1 MADDLVTALAL
12 LLVIEGALYAL
23 FPEAMKRMLARLMT
37 MPAGSLRAAGIVS
50 AVAGVAIVWMVRR

>member
-23 FPEAMKRMLARLMT
+23 FPDAMKRMLARMMT
-37 MPAGSLRAAGIVS
+37 LPAATLRTAGIVS
-50 AVAGVAIVWMVRR
+50 AVAGVAIVWLVRR